1 MPVNAREGSDQRLP
15 EVHATEVRP
24 KMTLCLYK
32 SLGWFPESW
41 RALPDHRDL
50 CVARSGAG
58 LEAVESIRFEA
69 I

>member
-50 CVARSGAG
+50 CVAQ
-58 LEAVESIRFEA
+58 
-69 I
+69 